1 MAKRRSLTSGTGS
14 QKGDVHATRRGSGGA
29 RREITDRVSLRAG
42 ASELSGWALNASR
55 GGIRLIVEDKVELG
69 SEYEVELASEG
80 AEKKRLGRVVWVQ
93 EEADGMIV
101 GVEFLD
107 QKSDG
112 SDTPPAGS
120 EPPGLPSSARIP
132 KGD

>member
-1 MAKRRSLTSGTGS
+1 MAKRRSLTPGTGS

-29 RREITDRVSLRAG
+29 RREITDRICLRAG
-42 ASELSGWALNASR
+42 TTELSGWALNASR
-55 GGIRLIVEDKVELG
+55 GGIRIIVEDKVELG
-69 SEYEVELASEG
+69 SEYEVELGSGGDA
-80 AEKKRLGRVVWVQ
+80 KKRKGRVVWVQ

-107 QKSDG
+107 QKADG
-112 SDTPPAGS
+112 SETPPAGS
-120 EPPGLPSSARIP
+120 EPPGMPSSARVR

>member
-1 MAKRRSLTSGTGS
+1 MAKRRSLTPGTGS

-29 RREITDRVSLRAG
+29 RREITDRVCLRAG
-42 ASELSGWALNASR
+42 AAEHTGWALNASR

-69 SEYEVELASEG
+69 SEYEVELGSAG
-80 AEKKRLGRVVWVQ
+80 AAKKRKGRVVWVQ

-101 GVEFLD
+101 GVEFID

-112 SDTPPAGS
+112 SETPATGS
-120 EPPGLPSSARIP
+120 EPPGMPSSARVR